1 MMNEPNVPHAASSE
15 PMSPAD
21 LEALLLHVETCCN
34 RAAGIVNA
42 AARAVAGD
50 ELTLQDDDVPT
61 VFTIALEHVADELEA
76 LSDRALRAR
85 TGGS

>member
-1 MMNEPNVPHAASSE
+1 
-15 PMSPAD
+15 MSPAD